1 MRLDAKHAQV
11 INSVSR
17 NTTDGSESAQTYS
30 DELNDV
36 DIAMLISF
44 FKLLDTWDREVERNV
59 KSVQ

>member
-1 MRLDAKHAQV
+1 MSREIA
-11 INSVSR
+11 SV
-17 NTTDGSESAQTYS
+17 SESAQTFV

-44 FKLLDTWDREVERNV
+44 FKLLDTWDREVKRNA